1 MYVTITVSVTLKQQ
15 WGTMSTVRYPLHFAS
30 VVV

>member
-15 WGTMSTVRYPLHFAS
+15 WGTLSTVRYPFHLAS
-30 VVV
+30 VV